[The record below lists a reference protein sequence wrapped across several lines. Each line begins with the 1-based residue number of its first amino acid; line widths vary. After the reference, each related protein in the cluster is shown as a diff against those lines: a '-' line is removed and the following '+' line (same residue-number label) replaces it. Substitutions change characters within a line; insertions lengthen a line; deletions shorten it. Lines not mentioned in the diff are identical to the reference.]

1 MTASVCSD
9 AVICF
14 YRSFRSAA
22 GMSFDRLSQARSVSS
37 VGPAF
42 FLPDLAFPWISGT
55 GGWSF
60 LGCVW
65 VRSGRFMPCFAMV
78 HHLGVSM
85 GGSAFDIP
93 AAAAST
99 EHLSVPIP
107 QPFCRGAVPK
117 CPYLPFHRL
126 PHFLKFVLCHDV
138 AAEACPLGRNQE
150 FRRRILAGSVEKLSA
165 FSISTDVGKGN
176 ILLTQATAP
185 CSRKAARPSCSKG
198 HVQCIFCIFVPKD
211 QCYFTFRRS
220 ATGANADKKDP
231 ECGCIRDPVE
241 VPPRFELGSE
251 GFADLCLTTWPW
263 HHMD

>member
-1 MTASVCSD
+1 MTASICSD

-22 GMSFDRLSQARSVSS
+22 GMSFDRLSRARSVSS
-37 VGPAF
+37 VGSAF

-93 AAAAST
+93 AAAASA

-107 QPFCRGAVPK
+107 QLFCRGAVPK

-138 AAEACPLGRNQE
+138 AAEACLLGQSQE
-150 FRRRILAGSVEKLSA
+150 FGRGIFAQNPGQFFQLFEIFQQPVIGISAGTVPDPPSQKHPASEKL
-165 FSISTDVGKGN
+165 D
-176 ILLTQATAP
+176 
-185 CSRKAARPSCSKG
+185 
-198 HVQCIFCIFVPKD
+198 
-211 QCYFTFRRS
+211 
-220 ATGANADKKDP
+220 
-231 ECGCIRDPVE
+231 
-241 VPPRFELGSE
+241 
-251 GFADLCLTTWPW
+251 
-263 HHMD
+263 